1 MVGDKNT
8 DLAILFTEKDY
19 DSMAF
24 HLPDKIN
31 LIENERLIASGYPM
45 GTEISGKSTVVEGN
59 FIEIRTSRKNPVNYI
74 QTDIN
79 LVEGMSGGPLT
90 DQCGNMIGINTM
102 GLAGLSMFI
111 SADYAKTVIPKFTD
125 TDVKK
130 ITVDPS
136 KSPADAVSAFY
147 TYLKTRRMKDGFNL
161 LSTEYL
167 KKTSFEEWTNRFTDI
182 LDVLIISVKPQENS
196 RDSAFIKFGTKNWV
210 DGEVDIHYYE
220 GTWQTVLESGIY
232 KMLKSN
238 IKEVTD
244 PGWDWFYE

>member
-1 MVGDKNT
+1 MAKEKPNMNVVFVGHVD
-8 DLAILFTEKDY
+8 A
-19 DSMAF
+19 
-24 HLPDKIN
+24 
-31 LIENERLIASGYPM
+31 
-45 GTEISGKSTVVEGN
+45 GKSTVVEGN